1 MANVQSYGSLISRT
15 GATIPVLNTATTE
28 ATEDNVQTDANFVGS
43 AQDVGTYGDQLG
55 RFILSRGAW
64 ICETDSTYNFIRSA
78 GTIKAVVQD
87 LNIEGM
93 EPPNPI
99 QQIVAQVLQ
108 QKLGEQRIPR
118 DMKGQFERVIEID
131 ADS

>member
-1 MANVQSYGSLISRT
+1 MGRCRVGLI
-15 GATIPVLNTATTE
+15 GMVL
-28 ATEDNVQTDANFVGS
+28 TDWLV
-43 AQDVGTYGDQLG
+43 LG
-55 RFILSRGAW
+55 GFALILSALFLIHRATM
-64 ICETDSTYNFIRSA
+64 ILMAQLLEEIDHRVA
-78 GTIKAVVQD
+78 EAIKAVVQD

-108 QKLGEQRIPR
+108 QKLGDQRIPR